1 MIKLTN
7 VSLDVPVVAKSLFSS
22 KKGQQTTLLKNINLE
37 INAGDSL
44 CFIGK
49 NGSGKTT
56 LLQTI
61 SGIYEPTSGKVEV
74 DGKIVSLT
82 NLNLGIDQSS
92 TGRENVTLRMLYLG
106 HDKALARKLVG
117 EIEEFCEL
125 GPYFDAPVKTYSS
138 GMAARL
144 AFAIS
149 TAVSSDIIVLDEWI
163 GVGDEIFK
171 EKANARLKAF
181 VEQSGIVVFSSH
193 SNSVVRQW
201 ANRVVW
207 LNDGEI
213 VENGGA
219 DLVLRK
225 YLDWVEE
232 QRNSR

>member
-7 VSLDVPVVAKSLFSS
+7 VSLDVPVGANSIFNM
-22 KKGQQTTLLKNINLE
+22 KKRKQTRLLKNIDLE
-37 INAGDSL
+37 VNAGDSL

-61 SGIYEPTSGKVEV
+61 SGIYEPTNGAVEV
-74 DGKIVSLT
+74 DGKVVSLT
-82 NLNLGIDQSS
+82 NLNLGIDRSS

-106 HDKALARKLVG
+106 HDKALAKKLVH
-117 EIEEFCEL
+117 EIEAFCEL
-125 GPYFDAPVKTYSS
+125 GSYFDAPVKTYSS

-181 VEQSGIVVFSSH
+181 IEQSGIVVFSSH

-213 VENGGA
+213 VENGA
-219 DLVLRK
+219 TDVVLRS
-225 YLDWVEE
+225 YLDWVET
-232 QRNSR
+232 QRSIR